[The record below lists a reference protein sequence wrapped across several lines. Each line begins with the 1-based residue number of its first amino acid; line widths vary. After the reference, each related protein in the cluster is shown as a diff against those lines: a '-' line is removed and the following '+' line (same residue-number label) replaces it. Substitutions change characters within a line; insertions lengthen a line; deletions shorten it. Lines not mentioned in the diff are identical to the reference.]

1 MKTSKIFHSFFLF
14 IFLFV
19 KVQGQTV
26 REIRDS
32 VGFCWQS
39 SEMDSFVSW
48 LEGNKISDKDF
59 EAKNL
64 ICAISP
70 HDDYLCAGKVYFPV
84 YKLIAAKEIIIFG
97 VTHGTVRKEINDPQ
111 NILILD
117 NFDFWR
123 GPYGNIKTSELR
135 NYIQTKLHSDFF
147 ITNNHAHSLEHS
159 IEALI
164 PFVQHY
170 NRDIVITPI
179 MVTKMSFERMDS
191 ITTELSEIIFS
202 YLQEKKL
209 KLGQDVFI
217 LVSNDANHYGEDFNN
232 YPYGLDE
239 SAHKIATAE
248 DKRIAGNFNE
258 LISDSLISHISKEL
272 WPETKYKQVYPLWC
286 GRYPIVAGLM
296 TMKKLSDKFSKQ
308 LIGKL
313 FCYSDTF
320 TERVL
325 PFSKSVKG
333 ITAPFLFA
341 SLGWIFVCRILS
353 GVNSAILFTNYPCE
367 FFSLCLRD
375 LVA

>member
-1 MKTSKIFHSFFLF
+1 MKTSEIFYSFFMF

-32 VGFCWQS
+32 IGFCWQS

-64 ICAISP
+64 IGAISP
-70 HDDYLCAGKVYFPV
+70 HDDYLYAGRVYFPV

-117 NFDFWR
+117 EFDFWR

-135 NYIQTKLHSDFF
+135 NYIKAKLQSGFF
-147 ITNNHAHSLEHS
+147 ITNNYAHSLEHS

-164 PFVQHY
+164 PFLQHY
-170 NRDIVITPI
+170 NRDIMITPI
-179 MVTKMSFERMDS
+179 MVTKMSLERMDL
-191 ITTELSEIIFS
+191 ITAALSEIIFS

-209 KLGQDVFI
+209 NLGNDVFI
-217 LVSNDANHYGEDFNN
+217 LISNDANHYGEDFMN
-232 YPYGLDE
+232 YPYGLNE
-239 SAHKIATAE
+239 SAHKIAIAE
-248 DKRIAGNFNE
+248 DKRIADNFNE
-258 LISDSLISHISKEL
+258 IISDSLISHISKEL
-272 WPETKYKQVYPLWC
+272 WPETKFKQVYPLWC
-286 GRYPIVAGLM
+286 GRYPIVAGLL
-296 TMKKLSDKFSKQ
+296 TIKKLSEKFGKQ
-308 LIGKL
+308 LKGKL

-325 PFSKSVKG
+325 PFSKSVMG
-333 ITAPFLFA
+333 ITAPF
-341 SLGWIFVCRILS
+341 SLHHWVGFLS
-353 GVNSAILFTNYPCE
+353 AGFYQK
-367 FFSLCLRD
+367 
-375 LVA
+375 

>member
-1 MKTSKIFHSFFLF
+1 MKTSKIFYSFFLF

-48 LEGNKISDKDF
+48 LEENKISDKDF
-59 EAKNL
+59 ETKNL
-64 ICAISP
+64 IGAISP
-70 HDDYLCAGKVYFPV
+70 HDDYLYAGRVYFPV
-84 YKLIAAKEIIIFG
+84 YKLITAKEIIIFG

-117 NFDFWR
+117 EFDFWR
-123 GPYGNIKTSELR
+123 GSYGNIKTSELR
-135 NYIQTKLHSDFF
+135 NYIKTKLHPDFF
-147 ITNNHAHSLEHS
+147 ITNNYAHSLEHS

-164 PFVQHY
+164 PFLQHY
-170 NRDIVITPI
+170 NRNIMITPI
-179 MVTKMSFERMDS
+179 MVTKMSFERMDT
-191 ITTELSEIIFS
+191 ITAELSAIIFS

-209 KLGQDVFI
+209 NLGSDVFI
-217 LVSNDANHYGEDFNN
+217 LISNDANHYGEDFNN

-296 TMKKLSDKFSKQ
+296 TMKKLSDRFSKQ
-308 LIGKL
+308 LIGNL

-325 PFSKSVKG
+325 PFSKSVMG
-333 ITAPFLFA
+333 ITAPF
-341 SLGWIFVCRILS
+341 SLHHWVGFLS
-353 GVNSAILFTNYPCE
+353 AGFYLE
-367 FFSLCLRD
+367 
-375 LVA
+375 

>member
-64 ICAISP
+64 IGAISP
-70 HDDYLCAGKVYFPV
+70 HDDYLYAGRVYFPV

-147 ITNNHAHSLEHS
+147 ITNNYAHSLEHS

-202 YLQEKKL
+202 FLQEKKL

-296 TMKKLSDKFSKQ
+296 IMKKLSDKFSKQ

-325 PFSKSVKG
+325 PFRKSVMG
-333 ITAPFLFA
+333 ITAPFSFHHWV
-341 SLGWIFVCRILS
+341 GFLS
-353 GVNSAILFTNYPCE
+353 AGFYLE
-367 FFSLCLRD
+367 
-375 LVA
+375 